1 VVLRGIEEDP
11 VAATKAELFERIRHD
26 SWREGLSVRALSR
39 KYGVHR
45 RLVRE
50 ALTRAEPSS
59 RKTPVRRSPQLEPF
73 KEVIDGWLRA
83 DLDAPRKQRHTAK
96 RIHARLAGEHGAAV
110 SYPTVRD
117 YVARRRPEIRVEE
130 GRGPAKVFVPQ
141 HHPPGQDAEV
151 DFGELWVRL
160 AGVMTK
166 CFLFVLRLSYSGK
179 AVHKVFATSGQE
191 AFLEGHMHAFTVLGG
206 VPAGLVRY
214 DNLTAAVWKVLVRG
228 RARIENPRWTTFR
241 SHFRFQAFYCLPGI
255 EGAHEKGGVEGEVGY
270 FRRNYLVPVPEV
282 DSLEE
287 LNARIAAAEQAE
299 EGRRVGMRIRTIGQD
314 FAAEQPLLIPLP
326 DEPFET
332 GLVLTPRV
340 DRYGQVMVRNNRYS
354 VPVGLIG
361 RQVRVV
367 LRSSELVI
375 YDRRAEVARHAR
387 LAGKGAETLVLDHYL
402 EALMRKPGAMPGSA
416 PLEQARAAGAFT
428 GAHEA
433 LWSAA
438 RRAVGEPTATREL
451 IGVLLL
457 HRHMDDADVIA
468 GIGAALSVGAHT
480 ADVVAVE
487 ARKVAETRG
496 NGQPGPSPAAAAQ
509 EMPAQVTSLTLRR
522 IGALPA
528 DTRPLPAVDAYDQL
542 LRQPRPASKEGQP

>member
-1 VVLRGIEEDP
+1 VVVRGLGEEDC
-11 VAATKAELFERIRHD
+11 VAATKVELFDRIRHD
-26 SWREGLSVRALSR
+26 SWREGLSVRALAR

-50 ALTRAEPSS
+50 ALARAEPAP
-59 RKTPVRRSPQLEPF
+59 RKTPERRSPQLEPV
-73 KEVIDGWLRA
+73 KEIIDGWLRA
-83 DLDAPRKQRHTAK
+83 DLDAPRKQRHTTR
-96 RIHARLAGEHGAAV
+96 RIHARLAVEHGAAGV
-110 SYPTVRD
+110 SYSAVRD
-117 YVARRRPEIRVEE
+117 YVARRREEIRIEE

-166 CFLFVLRLSYSGK
+166 CFLFVFRMSYSGK
-179 AVHKVFATSGQE
+179 AVHRVFATCGQE
-191 AFLEGHMHAFTVLGG
+191 AFLEGHAHAFTVLGG
-206 VPAGLVRY
+206 IPAGQVRY
-214 DNLTAAVWKVLVRG
+214 DNLNSAVWKVLLRG
-228 RARIENPRWTTFR
+228 RARAENPRWTAFR
-241 SHFRFQAFYCLPGI
+241 SHYRFQAFYCLPGL

-282 DSLEE
+282 ASLDE
-287 LNARIAAAEQAE
+287 LNARLAEAEQAE
-299 EGRRVGMRIRTIGQD
+299 DRRRIGARIRAIGQD
-314 FAAEQPLLIPLP
+314 FAAEQPLLMPLP

-332 GLVLTPRV
+332 GLLLTPRV
-340 DRYGQVMVRNNRYS
+340 DRYGQVTVRNNRYS
-354 VPVGLIG
+354 VPVRLIG

-367 LRSSELVI
+367 LRSSELII
-375 YDRRAEVARHAR
+375 YDRHAEVARHPR
-387 LAGKGAETLVLDHYL
+387 LAAKGAENLLLDHYL

-416 PLEQARAAGAFT
+416 VLDQARATGAFT
-428 GAHEA
+428 AAHEA

-438 RRAVGEPTATREL
+438 RRAVGEPAATREL

-496 NGQPGPSPAAAAQ
+496 GGQPAAV
-509 EMPAQVTSLTLRR
+509 PDAQVTSLTLRR
-522 IGALPA
+522 IAALPA
-528 DTRPLPAVDAYDQL
+528 DSRPLPTVDAYDQL
-542 LRQPRPASKEGQP
+542 LRRRRTAGEEQP

>member
-1 VVLRGIEEDP
+1 
-11 VAATKAELFERIRHD
+11 VAATKVELFDRIRHD
-26 SWREGLSVRALSR
+26 SWREGLSVRALAR

-50 ALTRAEPSS
+50 ALARAEPGP
-59 RKTPVRRSPQLEPF
+59 RKTPERRSPQLEPL
-73 KEVIDGWLRA
+73 KEIIDGWLRA
-83 DLDAPRKQRHTAK
+83 DLDAPRKQRHTVK
-96 RIHARLAGEHGAAV
+96 RIHDRLISEHDAGGV
-110 SYPTVRD
+110 SYWTVRD
-117 YVARRRPEIRVEE
+117 YVARRRPEIRIEE

-166 CFLFVLRLSYSGK
+166 CYLFVFRMSYSGR
-179 AVHKVFATSGQE
+179 AVHRVFATCGQE
-191 AFLEGHMHAFTVLGG
+191 AFLEGHVHAFTVLGG

-214 DNLTAAVWKVLVRG
+214 DNLNSAVWKVLLRG
-228 RARIENPRWTTFR
+228 RARAENPRWTAFR
-241 SHFRFQAFYCLPGI
+241 SHYRFEAFYCLPGL

-282 DSLEE
+282 STLAE
-287 LNARIAAAEQAE
+287 LNAQIAKAEQAE
-299 EGRRVGMRIRTIGQD
+299 DRRRIGARIRTIGQD
-314 FAAEQPLLIPLP
+314 FAAERPLLIPLP

-332 GLVLTPRV
+332 GLLLTPRV
-340 DRYGQVMVRNNRYS
+340 DRYGQVTVRNNRYS
-354 VPVGLIG
+354 VPVRLIG

-367 LRSSELVI
+367 LRSSELII
-375 YDRRAEVARHAR
+375 YDRHAEVARHPR
-387 LAGKGAETLVLDHYL
+387 LAAKGAENLLLDHYL

-416 PLEQARAAGAFT
+416 ALEAARATGAFT
-428 GAHEA
+428 PAHEA

-438 RRAVGEPTATREL
+438 RRAAGEPAATREL

-496 NGQPGPSPAAAAQ
+496 TGPADTAADGEPG
-509 EMPAQVTSLTLRR
+509 QVTSLTLRR
-522 IGALPA
+522 IAALPP
-528 DTRPLPAVDAYDQL
+528 DTRPLPTVDAYDQL
-542 LRQPRPASKEGQP
+542 LRQRREGRP